1 MSHESQL
8 RAQNIVLKRAL
19 LDHQQQQIQL
29 NDRILQLENLQKAH
43 QLNGS
48 LAERKNTYG
57 DQLKRMSLLASI
69 FWTEPLSMA
78 FCKQMYL
85 DALQTS
91 DLGIKLCQKELKC
104 ESLLFSLFSYVDAI
118 ATALKLQG
126 YPLKSATPDCVDF
139 MNLTTCM
146 KIRTIRLCFAKANE
160 CNATRIRQQGL
171 SHAIHLVTYD
181 INIILDSLESNIQ
194 LQETQLS
201 KCIAERVEF
210 RSLNLLAQL
219 HRKINS
225 LYIVWMA
232 CKCLSQELDNSA
244 LVLPLAMDSS
254 PSYWRHIM
262 SELCWDKLQE
272 DPQMHFLLSIWEK
285 LNGHLK
291 TVSYHATTSH
301 AETFPTLQKDKADEF
316 PNDSSDSLEKV
327 ENTATLQ
334 ITVGNEHA
342 FNVLDSLPV
351 SLQNTVD
358 IYKEKTI
365 SNFQEAPLNAIRIQQ
380 LSVALEKLHSKL
392 SN

>member
-1 MSHESQL
+1 
-8 RAQNIVLKRAL
+8 
-19 LDHQQQQIQL
+19 
-29 NDRILQLENLQKAH
+29 
-43 QLNGS
+43 
-48 LAERKNTYG
+48 
-57 DQLKRMSLLASI
+57 
-69 FWTEPLSMA
+69 
-78 FCKQMYL
+78 
-85 DALQTS
+85 
-91 DLGIKLCQKELKC
+91 
-104 ESLLFSLFSYVDAI
+104 
-118 ATALKLQG
+118 
-126 YPLKSATPDCVDF
+126 
-139 MNLTTCM
+139 
-146 KIRTIRLCFAKANE
+146 
-160 CNATRIRQQGL
+160 
-171 SHAIHLVTYD
+171 
-181 INIILDSLESNIQ
+181 
-194 LQETQLS
+194 
-201 KCIAERVEF
+201 
-210 RSLNLLAQL
+210 
-219 HRKINS
+219 
-225 LYIVWMA
+225 
-232 CKCLSQELDNSA
+232 
-244 LVLPLAMDSS
+244 MDSS

-272 DPQMHFLLSIWEK
+272 DPQVHFLLSIWEK